1 MDSEAEKYIP
11 YSGDSYLSEFFDAM
25 KRRDILRSQITA
37 LKTKDEE
44 INDKIFSFEKK
55 ICEYVQEGMK
65 IAYERLN
72 CDTSTLYA
80 LAKYDKTGIF
90 LYFKY
95 LSANFYED
103 PTLKGFSRS
112 KSDKELYFEYGRDR
126 ILFISTEIMPQDE
139 SYSPRDFSD
148 KIIELC
154 KKNVEKLQENLKAL
168 KFE

>member
-11 YSGDSYLSEFFDAM
+11 YSDNSYLSEFFDAM
-25 KRRDILRSQITA
+25 KKRDNLRSQITA

-72 CDTSTLYA
+72 CDISTLYA
-80 LAKYDKTGIF
+80 LAKYDKSGIF

-95 LSANFYED
+95 LSACFYENTD
-103 PTLKGFSRS
+103 LKGFSSS
-112 KSDKELYFEYGRDR
+112 KSLKELYFEYGHDR
-126 ILFISTEIMPQDE
+126 FLYIPTEIMPQDK
-139 SYSPRDFSD
+139 SYSPREFSD
-148 KIIELC
+148 KIIEIC
-154 KKNVEKLQENLKAL
+154 KKTIEKLQKNLKAL
-168 KFE
+168 KFK

>member
-1 MDSEAEKYIP
+1 MRY
-11 YSGDSYLSEFFDAM
+11 
-25 KRRDILRSQITA
+25 RDNLRSQIRA

-112 KSDKELYFEYGRDR
+112 ESNKELYFEYGHDK
-126 ILFISTEIMPQDE
+126 ILFIPTETMPQDE
-139 SYSPRDFSD
+139 SYSSREFSD

-154 KKNVEKLQENLKAL
+154 KKNVEKLQVNLKAL

>member
-1 MDSEAEKYIP
+1 MVSEAEKYIP
-11 YSGDSYLSEFFDAM
+11 YNDNSYLSEFFNAM
-25 KRRDILRSQITA
+25 KTRDDLRSQISA

-65 IAYERLN
+65 IAYERLK
-72 CDTSTLYA
+72 CDTSTHYA
-80 LAKYDKTGIF
+80 LANYDKTGIF

-95 LSANFYED
+95 LSADFYED

-112 KSDKELYFEYGRDR
+112 KIYKELCFEYGCDR
-126 ILFISTEIMPQDE
+126 TLFIPMEIMPHDE
-139 SYSPRDFSD
+139 SYGPREFSD

-154 KKNVEKLQENLKAL
+154 KKIVENLQENLKDL
-168 KFE
+168 RFE

>member
-1 MDSEAEKYIP
+1 MDIESEKCIP
-11 YSGDSYLSEFFDAM
+11 CSGNSYLSEFFDAVR
-25 KRRDILRSQITA
+25 KRDDIRSQIID
-37 LKTKDEE
+37 LKAKDEE
-44 INDKIFSFEKK
+44 INDKIVSFEKK
-55 ICEYVQEGMK
+55 ICEYVQEGMN

-72 CDTSTLYA
+72 CDTSILYTLA
-80 LAKYDKTGIF
+80 NYDTTGIF

-112 KSDKELYFEYGRDR
+112 KSDNELYFEYGHDR
-126 ILFISTEIMPQDE
+126 ILFIPMEIMPKDG
-139 SYSPRDFSD
+139 SYNPRDFSD

-154 KKNVEKLQENLKAL
+154 KKIVENLQENLKAL